1 MTTFIA
7 VAGKDPGSAYGIW
20 FPDVPRCYSAAEDEE
35 DILEMACEALMVHL
49 DGEEL
54 PSARAVDEILQLED
68 VREDLAQ
75 GCFLIAV
82 PLLLAD
88 SRTKRV
94 SITGE
99 ANMIHAIDDAAR
111 KRGLTRSAFLMQAAR
126 HEILRG
132 AETLRG

>member
-1 MTTFIA
+1 MIHCIA
-7 VAGKDPGSAYGIW
+7 VAGKDPHSACGTW
-20 FPDVPRCYSAAEDEE
+20 FPDVPGCYSGADGKEN
-35 DILEMACEALMVHL
+35 ILEMASEALMVHL

-54 PSARAVDEILQLED
+54 PPARAVDEILQLDEA
-68 VREDLAQ
+68 REDLAQ

-94 SITGE
+94 SITGD
-99 ANMIHAIDDAAR
+99 AGMIHAIDDAAR
-111 KRGLTRSAFLMQAAR
+111 KRELTRSAFLMQAAR

-132 AETLRG
+132 AVATQG